1 MHYPHASSVPPPR
14 TTWHWSA
21 SMVRRNLPTVALGTS
36 LDVAVGTSVVAVG
49 SGLGLQAGTGGTL
62 STSGPPGSFTAYI
75 QVPVT
80 NKAGGR
86 VVVAGP
92 DRPGLRCG
100 DCQHGRP
107 LCRLRRPLVL
117 LGGKSTLTNSSKGTL
132 GVTVN
137 ARAKTASGIPGA
149 GVTLAGILTVTTLA
163 RHRLGTAKD
172 EFLCSPCHCYR
183 IGRGGPGRTGRDTG
197 ARRPVRP
204 YRRLSELRGASAA
217 PPACGQKTPAA
228 K

>member
-1 MHYPHASSVPPPR
+1 
-14 TTWHWSA
+14 
-21 SMVRRNLPTVALGTS
+21 
-36 LDVAVGTSVVAVG
+36 VAVG
-49 SGLGLQAGTGGTL
+49 SALGLQAGTGGML

-80 NKAGGR
+80 NKAGGK

-92 DRPGLRCG
+92 DKSGLRCG
-100 DCQHGRP
+100 DCQHGD
-107 LCRLRRPLVL
+107 LYVACGGHVL

-137 ARAKTASGIPGA
+137 ARARTASGISGA

-163 RHRLGTAKD
+163 RHRLGIAKD

-197 ARRPVRP
+197 ARGPIRP
-204 YRRLSELRGASAA
+204 YRPLSEPRGASAA
-217 PPACGQKTPAA
+217 PPARGQKTPAA

>member
-92 DRPGLRCG
+92 DRSGLRCG

-107 LCRLRRPLVL
+107 LCRLRRPRPSWRQEHTDQQLQGHAWGHGERQGKNRVRDLRGGSDPGRHPHCHDAGLAIPWVL
-117 LGGKSTLTNSSKGTL
+117 L
-132 GVTVN
+132 
-137 ARAKTASGIPGA
+137 
-149 GVTLAGILTVTTLA
+149 
-163 RHRLGTAKD
+163 
-172 EFLCSPCHCYR
+172 
-183 IGRGGPGRTGRDTG
+183 RT
-197 ARRPVRP
+197 
-204 YRRLSELRGASAA
+204 
-217 PPACGQKTPAA
+217 
-228 K
+228 